1 MIGLYEIGKSR
12 WPANGTVSPRS
23 ENQEKEQITNTSK
36 RAFMRVKKELP
47 LPPWYFF
54 PVVGTYATGMLPY
67 NRNEGCQP
75 LQRLKSLFSDIGAER
90 FYGVLG
96 RFVDE
101 GRF

>member
-1 MIGLYEIGKSR
+1 
-12 WPANGTVSPRS
+12 
-23 ENQEKEQITNTSK
+23 
-36 RAFMRVKKELP
+36 MRVKKELP